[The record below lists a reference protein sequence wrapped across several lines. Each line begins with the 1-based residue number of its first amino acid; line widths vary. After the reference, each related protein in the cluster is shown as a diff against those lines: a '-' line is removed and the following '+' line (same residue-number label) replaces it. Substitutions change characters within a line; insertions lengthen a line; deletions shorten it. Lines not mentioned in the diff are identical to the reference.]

1 MQLITAEII
10 KLRAE
15 NDGWLLKEKGYLS
28 QIDSLTSARDS
39 AYREAAHWE
48 NAAKTGVKID
58 TNSQA
63 IEKKSDA
70 QFAYLRTDLAT
81 TQRKLTETEARLD
94 SCQGSIKY
102 VAAISAIGGGFLGW
116 TLKGKTQQLGFTN
129 PFATPQ
135 IAQRPAWTES
145 QRMILKPIGTTYDFT
160 NRMPIVPR

>member
-1 MQLITAEII
+1 MGAEII
-10 KLRAE
+10 KLRGE
-15 NDGWLLKEKGYLS
+15 ISGWQMKEQGYLS
-28 QIDSLTSARDS
+28 QIDSLTKARDS

-63 IEKKSDA
+63 IEKKSDE

-81 TQRKLTETEARLD
+81 TQRKLTETEERLD

-102 VAAISAIGGGFLGW
+102 VAAISALGGGFLGW
-116 TLKGKTQQLGFTN
+116 TLKGKTQQLGLTN
-129 PFATPQ
+129 PFVT
-135 IAQRPAWTES
+135 QRPAWTES

-160 NRMPIVPR
+160 NRVPGIPR